1 VKDKLTRVQ
10 QSRQCR
16 QDDCC
21 QHFENRLKPRLVSAC
36 TATARDESLKS
47 WRGRPITPQ
56 AWVQWWISKLIIR
69 KLWRCC
75 CTVLDIFYRLLKL
88 PLQFVTCL

>member
-21 QHFENRLKPRLVSAC
+21 QHFENRLKPRFLSAC
-36 TATARDESLKS
+36 TATARDESL
-47 WRGRPITPQ
+47 
-56 AWVQWWISKLIIR
+56 
-69 KLWRCC
+69 
-75 CTVLDIFYRLLKL
+75 
-88 PLQFVTCL
+88 